1 MRVME
6 NIEKEAIRLVKQKIK
21 EKGWNSSILAKK
33 MGLHPSTIAK
43 LLQSDR
49 LSLGRI
55 TELSELLEYNFLRVF
70 ADQLNLD
77 NPPKYVADEAA
88 QERIR
93 ERIRELE
100 IENATLLK
108 VLGK

>member
-6 NIEKEAIRLVKQKIK
+6 NIEKEAIRLVKLKMK
-21 EKGWNSSILAKK
+21 EKGWNSSMLAKK
-33 MGLHPSTIAK
+33 MELHPSTIAK

-49 LSLGRI
+49 ISLGRI
-55 TELSELLEYNFLRVF
+55 AKLSELLNYNFLRVF
-70 ADQLNLD
+70 ADQLNLTD
-77 NPPKYVADEAA
+77 PPKYEAEEAA

-100 IENATLLK
+100 IENAILLK